1 MRVTRFLQIA
11 AIAIG
16 LSSVMIATSEARI
29 RRGGESTPA
38 RDGYSQRGV
47 QLYAGF
53 GGQNYEIEDIDYAG
67 LDQLDDGGSFFLG
80 VGIGLDPKF
89 SLYFE
94 GNASEHPT
102 EIGDVVF
109 GTGMVGVKY
118 TPNTGHRNKWQPY
131 GKVALGGMFLF
142 EDEPHFRIHDHY
154 NDDNGFM
161 GPAASVA
168 LGIDHFIGR
177 RTAIFGELGLTAG
190 QLDTRVID
198 DYAYELRDDID
209 VTSSRIQFGL
219 RFRL

>member
-1 MRVTRFLQIA
+1 MHFTRSLQISA
-11 AIAIG
+11 AVAG
-16 LSSVMIATSEARI
+16 LFLAMFATSDARV
-29 RRGGESTPA
+29 RRGSDAAPG

-53 GGQNYEIEDIDYAG
+53 GGQNYEVDDNDYAG

-80 VGIGLDPKF
+80 VGIGLDPKL

-102 EIGDVVF
+102 ELGEVVF

-118 TPNTGHRNKWQPY
+118 TPNTGHRHTWQPY

-142 EDEPHFRIHDHY
+142 EDESPYRIHNHHH
-154 NDDNGFM
+154 DDNGFV

-177 RTAIFGELGLTAG
+177 RTAIFGELGLAAG

-198 DYAYELRDDID
+198 DYEYELRDDID